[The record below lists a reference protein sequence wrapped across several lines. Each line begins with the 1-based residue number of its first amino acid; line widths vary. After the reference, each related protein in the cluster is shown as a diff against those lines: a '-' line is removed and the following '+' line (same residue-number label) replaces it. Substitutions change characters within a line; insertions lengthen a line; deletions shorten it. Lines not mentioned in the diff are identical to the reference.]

1 MKENA
6 EPWQALPCIT
16 RIPNPLKVVSQVLT
30 QARAIDTWP
39 DVEEQRRSQGLAFC
53 HFGIEQRGRVVHA
66 EAAAW
71 RAASS
76 LRQAQPRED
85 AAMEQP
91 LWPWQA
97 SRFDTPAAAH
107 AALAPVA
114 KTWQSPQ
121 GDSAAL
127 IAHKRY
133 ANKGRPRADTPWQA
147 SAWQLPARGRPDA
160 DRMGAAKQ
168 WGACEV
174 RGTHRAAAQRSAVD
188 VRGGLQRPSEGRRRV
203 AVPQSPGVCCV
214 VVVCEKPC
222 RMQGLLR
229 VMTLALLVYAVAH
242 RRLRHAVARQNAT
255 LPNHIHQPTSR
266 PTLRWVGQRLA
277 GIERVRLMVDG
288 KGRERITGWHEVRMA
303 ILRFFGEQVC
313 LVYQVPSG

>member
-16 RIPNPLKVVSQVLT
+16 RIPNPLKVVSQVMT

-147 SAWQLPARGRPDA
+147 SAWQIPARGRPDA

-214 VVVCEKPC
+214 VVVCEK
-222 RMQGLLR
+222 
-229 VMTLALLVYAVAH
+229 TLSDAGALEGDDAGAAGVCGGTPASTT
-242 RRLRHAVARQNAT
+242 RRSTSKRHAPASHPPTNEPADVEVGGAT
-255 LPNHIHQPTSR
+255 
-266 PTLRWVGQRLA
+266 VGR
-277 GIERVRLMVDG
+277 D
-288 KGRERITGWHEVRMA
+288 
-303 ILRFFGEQVC
+303 
-313 LVYQVPSG
+313 